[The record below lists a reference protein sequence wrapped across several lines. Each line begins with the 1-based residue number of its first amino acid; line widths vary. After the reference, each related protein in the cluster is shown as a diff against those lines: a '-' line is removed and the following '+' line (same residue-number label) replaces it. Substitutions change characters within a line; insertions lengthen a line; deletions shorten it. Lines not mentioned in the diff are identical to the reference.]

1 MRAITDACS
10 KSGVLCVIR
19 LRKQKKEIAATVTRK
34 NRQPNHRGV
43 RSARDAA
50 EEKGT
55 RRESLLLGDQS
66 KRLTIYGRGQQGD
79 YGTKCLMHLY
89 PCSMLGGIQMF
100 CGWNIALIC
109 WHKQ

>member
-43 RSARDAA
+43 RSALDAA

-55 RRESLLLGDQS
+55 RRESLLLQQETKVGDWQYMY
-66 KRLTIYGRGQQGD
+66 KDNRGIVAQ
-79 YGTKCLMHLY
+79 
-89 PCSMLGGIQMF
+89 
-100 CGWNIALIC
+100 NA
-109 WHKQ
+109 